1 MKKVYQKPS
10 IILIPITLQHAVAS
24 GSNQAVS
31 DRRLKRDIKPLAE
44 LNEGTKLYG
53 FKYLWSETDYVG
65 VMAQDL
71 LNDPQ
76 RAKAVSKQPNG
87 FYVVDYQQLGLQMV
101 TLETWVDAGIDA
113 VLLTGAQEGR
123 FASAAA

>member
-10 IILIPITLQHAVAS
+10 IIPIPITLQHAVAL
-24 GSNQAVS
+24 GSVDVIS

-44 LNEGTKLYG
+44 LNDGTKLYS
-53 FKYLWSETDYVG
+53 FKYLWSETDHVG

-76 RAKAVSKQPNG
+76 QAKAVSKQPNG
-87 FYVVDYQQLGLQMV
+87 FYVVDYRQLGLQMV
-101 TLETWVDAGIDA
+101 TLETWADAGIDSVFLPVA
-113 VLLTGAQEGR
+113 EEGR
-123 FASAAA
+123 VASAAA